1 MLILT
6 RRRQEKI
13 IIGDDIE
20 VVILGI
26 NGNQIKIGVKVPE
39 GISVHREEIYQ
50 RIQQEYNETE

>member
-26 NGNQIKIGVKVPE
+26 NGNQIKIGVKAPKDTP
-39 GISVHREEIYQ
+39 VHREEIYQ